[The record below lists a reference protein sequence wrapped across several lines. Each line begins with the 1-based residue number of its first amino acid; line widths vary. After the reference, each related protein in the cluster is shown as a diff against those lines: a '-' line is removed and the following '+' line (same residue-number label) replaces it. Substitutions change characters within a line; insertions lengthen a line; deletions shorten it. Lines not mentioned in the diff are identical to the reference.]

1 MSQRITAISCL
12 TVAWLPH
19 SLSPCPSLCYLCC
32 RLPADMRLSL
42 RAECPCC
49 SRHRHT
55 HTHATLSEATIWANK
70 DEPFKMWHI
79 FRRMQSENKQ
89 NVWVGVEVGVEDP
102 VWQPSPKVKHRCLG
116 KHGPLQEEPPKQGKL
131 RGKVVDC
138 RMKKLSCILTPT
150 KQKNVCFGMVD
161 ANHIV
166 N

>member
-19 SLSPCPSLCYLCC
+19 SLSPCPSPCYLCC

-55 HTHATLSEATIWANK
+55 HTQRYLR
-70 DEPFKMWHI
+70 P
-79 FRRMQSENKQ
+79 QSEQIKTNHSKCDTSSEECRAKTSKMCGWEWRWGWRIRSNSPAQ
-89 NVWVGVEVGVEDP
+89 KWNTGVLESTAP
-102 VWQPSPKVKHRCLG
+102 YRKNL
-116 KHGPLQEEPPKQGKL
+116 LN
-131 RGKVVDC
+131 VDC